1 MVHQGM
7 VIGAGGQH
15 RQQGMMF
22 PHHLFTPGHMQL
34 PFGARHD
41 LSTPQAPTQKYPQQP
56 QQPSTQL
63 PSKAQNTTKRATK
76 ALLIVNPDTNKPLH
90 LVGVSSGSKSKSP
103 EPASVT
109 SPTQDAKREEF
120 MAKISGKSNPSEES
134 SQTEPSEQAAR
145 LAEPQ
150 PTPTTQQG
158 EAAQQ
163 LSESTAAEE
172 DSAPDRALHQDTQPQ
187 PGEQSKPAE
196 QLPPAVQPDPAAP
209 PQPIEQSKELIPV
222 PQPDE
227 KPTPVG
233 PPQPA
238 EERVLE
244 VQPQPVGKP
253 DAQTQPVGKPDAQT
267 QPVEN
272 LQPASAA
279 LPTLKQPGDA
289 PKPAPQEASTEPL
302 HQGPKGADETLAI
315 SEVMQKPET
324 DPTLDLEPEQLA
336 ESAVEKDVEVKQVG
350 VGGGRADVV
359 KVVLLW
365 Q

>member
-1 MVHQGM
+1 M
-7 VIGAGGQH
+7 
-15 RQQGMMF
+15 
-22 PHHLFTPGHMQL
+22 
-34 PFGARHD
+34 
-41 LSTPQAPTQKYPQQP
+41 
-56 QQPSTQL
+56 
-63 PSKAQNTTKRATK
+63 AQTTSKRATK
-76 ALLIVNPDTNKPLH
+76 ALLIVDPDTNKPLD
-90 LVGVSSGSKSKSP
+90 LVGVSTGSKNKSP

-120 MAKISGKSNPSEES
+120 MAKISGKSNPSEDS
-134 SQTEPSEQAAR
+134 NQTEPSEQAAR
-145 LAEPQ
+145 VAEPQ

-158 EAAQQ
+158 EVAQQ

-209 PQPIEQSKELIPV
+209 PQPIEQSKSLEELTPV
-222 PQPDE
+222 PQPDG
-227 KPTPVG
+227 KPTSVG

-253 DAQTQPVGKPDAQT
+253 EAQTQPVGKPDAQT

-350 VGGGRADVV
+350 VGGGRADGV